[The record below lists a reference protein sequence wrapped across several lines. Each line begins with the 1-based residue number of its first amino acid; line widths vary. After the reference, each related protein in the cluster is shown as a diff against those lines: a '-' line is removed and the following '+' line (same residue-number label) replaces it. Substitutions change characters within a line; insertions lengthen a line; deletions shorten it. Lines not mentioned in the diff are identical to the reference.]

1 MASWLRSKELHGE
14 LGADGEVV
22 LVSHAD
28 FLALLLANLHRDTA
42 SPLRAGASPDLDV
55 SYHGVSELQLQ
66 VGMHVQQQSEYA
78 RCVYSKY
85 KVSLASCTL
94 LEIADDGSVHV
105 HCMND
110 KSYLTKS
117 KKCCLQ

>member
-1 MASWLRSKELHGE
+1 VASWLRSKELHAE
-14 LGADGEVV
+14 LGAEGEVV

-42 SPLRAGASPDLDV
+42 APMRAGSSPDLDV

-66 VGMHVQQQSEYA
+66 AGMQVQQQSEYA
-78 RCVYSKY
+78 RCVYGKY

-94 LEIADDGSVHV
+94 LEISDDGVLTV

-110 KSYLTKS
+110 KSYLTKT
-117 KKCCLQ
+117 KKCSIQ